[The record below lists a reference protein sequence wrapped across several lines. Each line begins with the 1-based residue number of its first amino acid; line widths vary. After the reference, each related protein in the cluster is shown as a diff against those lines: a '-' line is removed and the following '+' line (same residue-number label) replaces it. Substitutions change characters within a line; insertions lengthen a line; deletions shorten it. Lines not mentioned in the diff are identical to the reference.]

1 MWPLLADGGKRK
13 KQSGY
18 GGRIPAL
25 NTLTPLSNSV
35 SFSSAVAMVDNGFLA
50 CAVAMAPDSLSSL
63 LEPAVGRSDSSC
75 GQPREQPCAVTTTEA
90 AEDDGPPE
98 REGDGKASAYD
109 TIKRMIPVAEEVVK
123 AREIVTKGGAAG
135 SRPCPPIPVIPSEAS
150 DRGGR
155 GRGGDAEDGAVAG
168 GLTATVEHCARMKSW
183 VTGRCAAA

>member
-1 MWPLLADGGKRK
+1 MWLGTFDTPPLLPPKKPIPPPSVTMAVKEKAIELAAAAPPPFVPRPMWPLLADGGKRK

-98 REGDGKASAYD
+98 REGDGKG
-109 TIKRMIPVAEEVVK
+109 
-123 AREIVTKGGAAG
+123 GGA
-135 SRPCPPIPVIPSEAS
+135 
-150 DRGGR
+150 GR
-155 GRGGDAEDGAVAG
+155 Q
-168 GLTATVEHCARMKSW
+168 
-183 VTGRCAAA
+183 